1 MAARP
6 VVSTYSTADG
16 KSSKATIALPAVFLA
31 PIRPDV
37 VTFVHSMV
45 SRNRRQ
51 AYSVNEE
58 AGHQTSAESW
68 GTGRAVARIPRVAG
82 GGTSRAGQG
91 AFGNMCR
98 GGRMFAPTKTW
109 RRWHRHANLTERRH
123 AICSALAASAVP
135 SLVMA
140 RGHRVERV
148 PEVPLVVDDSIQ
160 AINKTKDALKIFE
173 TIGALDDI
181 NKAKESRQMRTGSG
195 KHRNRRYVN
204 RRGPLVVF
212 GNNSGITKAIRNLPG
227 VDVAHVDRLNLLQ
240 LAPGGHLG
248 RFVIWTASA
257 FARLDSLYSSKAG
270 YTIPR
275 PMVTNADLDRIITS
289 EEIQSKLRAKRL
301 PTKRTGTK
309 PNPLTNLRALAKLNP
324 YAIAA
329 RRSQIKADANKARKK
344 AAKVAKKRCTPEQV
358 KKAKVVAKRGRAFY
372 AALRK

>member
-1 MAARP
+1 
-6 VVSTYSTADG
+6 
-16 KSSKATIALPAVFLA
+16 
-31 PIRPDV
+31 
-37 VTFVHSMV
+37 
-45 SRNRRQ
+45 
-51 AYSVNEE
+51 
-58 AGHQTSAESW
+58 
-68 GTGRAVARIPRVAG
+68 
-82 GGTSRAGQG
+82 
-91 AFGNMCR
+91 
-98 GGRMFAPTKTW
+98 MFAPTKTW
-109 RRWHRHANLTERRH
+109 RRWHRHTNLTERRH

-160 AINKTKDALKIFE
+160 AITRTKDALKIFE
-173 TIGALDDI
+173 AVGALEDI

-212 GNNSGITKAIRNLPG
+212 GNNSGISKAIRNLPG

-309 PNPLTNLRALAKLNP
+309 PNPLVNLKALAKLNP